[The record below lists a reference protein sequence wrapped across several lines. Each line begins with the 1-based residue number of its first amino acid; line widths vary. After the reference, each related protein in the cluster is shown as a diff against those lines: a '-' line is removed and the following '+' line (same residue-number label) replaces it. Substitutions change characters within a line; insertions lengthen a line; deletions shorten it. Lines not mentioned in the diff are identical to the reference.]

1 MQPFIL
7 FWTRVRRPLFDFV
20 LWLAA
25 LALGCQHPPPTP
37 VSVQQTGHLNPAVAR
52 KAESDL
58 RTASALPAP
67 PLAPVAPQVLA
78 HGRRDLP
85 YVALTFDA
93 CSTRDVSKYDERVT
107 RELIAAQV
115 PVTIFLGGSWAREE
129 AAHVRELASVPI
141 FELGN
146 HSYTHPHMTA
156 IKSDERIRLEIERTQ
171 AQIFDLTGIQP
182 KLFRPPYGEYD
193 QRVVR
198 IAAELGLTTV
208 EYDVASGDPDAHA
221 TKERLIEWVLR
232 KARPGSI
239 ILMHINH
246 RSFHTSEALPD
257 IIFGLRA
264 KGFELVTVGRLL
276 AESHALGS
284 PVVLRE
290 P

>member
-1 MQPFIL
+1 MRLFIL
-7 FWTRVRRPLFDFV
+7 FLAHVRRFLDFV
-20 LWLAA
+20 LSVSVAHA
-25 LALGCQHPPPTP
+25 CQHPPPAP
-37 VSVQQTGHLNPAVAR
+37 VPAQQTGHLSQAVAL

-58 RTASALPAP
+58 RAASSSPAP
-67 PLAPVAPQVLA
+67 PLPPVAPQVLA

-85 YVALTFDA
+85 LVALTFDA
-93 CSTRDVSKYDERVT
+93 CSTRDVSQYDQRVT
-107 RELIAAQV
+107 RELIAAKV
-115 PVTIFLGGSWAREE
+115 PATIFLGGSWAREE
-129 AAHVRELASVPI
+129 ADHVREIASVPV

-156 IKSDERIRLEIERTQ
+156 IKSEERIRLEIERTQ
-171 AQIFDLTGIQP
+171 AQIYDLTGVQP

-239 ILMHINH
+239 IVMHINH
-246 RSFHTSEALPD
+246 RRFHTSEALPD
-257 IIFGLRA
+257 IISGLRA

-276 AESHALGS
+276 ADTHGLGTS
-284 PVVLRE
+284 VVLRE